1 MAAKKLKNPYR
12 LQTVTLK
19 LSWKGKKTKI
29 RKEKPQVTYS
39 VSLVMVFHAAE
50 NENRQ
55 LKDLPQAYT
64 ENVSVILVGIWW
76 RENNNKLV
84 EWKALIDTVEIKSA
98 DLKDKFLF

>member
-1 MAAKKLKNPYR
+1 
-12 LQTVTLK
+12 
-19 LSWKGKKTKI
+19 
-29 RKEKPQVTYS
+29 
-39 VSLVMVFHAAE
+39 MVFHAAE

-64 ENVSVILVGIWW
+64 ENVSVLLVGIWW
-76 RENNNKLV
+76 RENKNKSV